1 MVWQLPAFYSCVP
14 LHRVGRA
21 VSYNAHYVAAAGYV
35 VHLFG
40 YLVYYRYIVSF
51 VIELLYKR
59 LSDLAAAYDDYVHCV
74 LLFQRLSPLFI
85 LYHYL
90 YNIHLFA
97 GKVNAENLKFVEYIA
112 S

>member
-1 MVWQLPAFYSCVP
+1 M
-14 LHRVGRA
+14 GRA

-59 LSDLAAAYDDYVHCV
+59 LSYLAAAYDDYVHCV